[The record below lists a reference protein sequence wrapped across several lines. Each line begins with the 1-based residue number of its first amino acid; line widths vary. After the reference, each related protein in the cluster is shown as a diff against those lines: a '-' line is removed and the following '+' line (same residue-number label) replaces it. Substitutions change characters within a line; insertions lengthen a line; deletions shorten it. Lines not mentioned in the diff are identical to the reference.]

1 MCERIQMHPNENELP
16 LEIDVLEVQALR
28 DDQQDFLWLD
38 CREPREY
45 ATAHL
50 PGTQLIPIREIP
62 QQLAA
67 LQTQSERRVIVMCH
81 HGNRSLMA
89 ARWLRENGIANAQS
103 MSGGIDDWSQSVDPS
118 VPRY

>member
-1 MCERIQMHPNENELP
+1 MHPNENELP
-16 LEIDVLEVQALR
+16 LKSTYWKSRHCETTSKTSCGWTVVS
-28 DDQQDFLWLD
+28 
-38 CREPREY
+38 PGEY